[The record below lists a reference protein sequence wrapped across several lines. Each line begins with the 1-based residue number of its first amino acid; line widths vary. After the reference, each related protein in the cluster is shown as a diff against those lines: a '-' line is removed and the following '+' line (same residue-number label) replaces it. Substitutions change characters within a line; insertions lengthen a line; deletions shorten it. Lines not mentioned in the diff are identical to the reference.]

1 MKKARLNKQDIKKNK
16 KNNKDLEEKFSVKA
30 SVITGI
36 LMLGALV
43 GFYFLT
49 DKILENRK
57 VEETK
62 EEEKVTVNVRKDN
75 DIKYSEVEKIKDE
88 SYYLLIDKEDDEN
101 NSMYDIYINSLKYSN
116 YSTNFYYVDLSK
128 DENKDL
134 LAKKDNLKNLKDL
147 KVKDTTLIYV
157 KDGKIDK
164 TYVGGEKIIEY
175 LVSFFSSDSNSNSNN
190 SDSNSNKESKSNSN
204 KESKSNSNKK

>member
-1 MKKARLNKQDIKKNK
+1 MKKARLNKQTDSKKKQVNK
-16 KNNKDLEEKFSVKA
+16 NVEEKFSVKT
-30 SVITGI
+30 SIITGI

-49 DKILENRK
+49 DKIIDKNK
-57 VEETK
+57 IEEEK

-75 DIKYSEVEKIKDE
+75 DIKSSEIEKIKDSE
-88 SYYLLIDKEDDEN
+88 YYVLIDKEDDEN

-134 LAKKDNLKNLKDL
+134 LGKEEKLKKLSDL
-147 KVKDTTLIYV
+147 KVKDTTLIHV
-157 KDGKIDK
+157 KDGKIEK
-164 TYVGGEKIIEY
+164 TYVGGEKIIEH
-175 LVSFFSSDSNSNSNN
+175 LTSFFSVSSNSNSNSDSN
-190 SDSNSNKESKSNSN
+190 KSDSNSNKDSKS
-204 KESKSNSNKK
+204 ESNSNKK